1 MIGKIYD
8 KLPKA
13 VSLGINGARRV
24 RQTAV
29 ALGRTGLERALWDR
43 SATPDVLRKLFER
56 LGATYIKLGQFVAS
70 SPSLFPEAYVTAFQQ
85 CMDRTEPVPFHR
97 MVKILNQDLGADCL
111 GEIFADIDPVPLA
124 SASIAQVYAATLTT
138 GEKVVIKIQRP
149 GVADILVTDLNFLYY
164 SAVTLETVLPR
175 FKHASLSG
183 MLSEIRKTV
192 LEECDFIR
200 EAENIAVFAK
210 YLEDTGNTTVMV
222 PRVYPEASTRRVLT
236 MERLFGIPLTD
247 RKQLLATTSRPGD
260 VLGPAFETWMS
271 SVMGCALFHADLHA
285 GNLLIMADGRVGF
298 IDFGIVGRISEK
310 TRNGVKKLVPAMIT
324 LDFVSLAE
332 AMTAIGMTREKVD
345 TARLAHDLKV
355 LYDAGESGD
364 VLADVVNGYAPAMV
378 TDPDRFMLEM
388 VRVAET
394 HGIRFPREFT
404 LLLKQ
409 FLYFDGYRDL
419 LFDMGDWMDDMMPMD
434 IPSGMPRFSLPNDN
448 YNL

>member
-1 MIGKIYD
+1 MLGKIYD

-24 RQTAV
+24 RQTAF
-29 ALGRTGLERALWDR
+29 ALGRTGFERVLGDR
-43 SATPDVLRKLFER
+43 SAPPDALRKLFER

-70 SPSLFPEAYVTAFQQ
+70 SPSLFPQSYVTAFQQ
-85 CMDRTEPVPFHR
+85 CLDRTEPVPFYR
-97 MVKILNQDLGADCL
+97 MAKILKQDLGPRYM
-111 GEIFADIDPVPLA
+111 GEIFEDIDPVPLA

-138 GEKVVIKIQRP
+138 GEEVVIKIQRP
-149 GVADILVTDLNFLYY
+149 GVEDILVTDLNFLYY
-164 SAVTLETVLPR
+164 SAVMLETVLPR
-175 FKHASLSG
+175 FKHASLAG

-200 EAENIAVFAK
+200 EAENIAIFAK
-210 YLEDTGNTTVMV
+210 YLEATGNMAVVV
-222 PRVYPEASTRRVLT
+222 PKVYTEASSGRVLT

-247 RKQLLATTSRPGD
+247 RKQLMATTDQPGE
-260 VLGPAFETWMS
+260 VLGPAFETWLS
-271 SVMGCALFHADLHA
+271 SIMGCDLFHADLHA
-285 GNLLIMADGRVGF
+285 GNLLILADGRVGF

-310 TRNGVKKLVPAMIT
+310 TRNGVKKLVPAMMT
-324 LDFVSLAE
+324 LDFTSLAE

-345 TARLAHDLKV
+345 TARLARDLQT
-355 LYDAGESGD
+355 LYDAGES
-364 VLADVVNGYAPAMV
+364 ADEAAYAYAPAMV
-378 TDPDRFMLEM
+378 ADPDRFLIEM

-419 LFDMGDWMDDMMPMD
+419 LFDMGDWMDDMVPLDMPPGILRFPLPGD
-434 IPSGMPRFSLPNDN
+434 IGQQTGQ
-448 YNL
+448 